1 MKNSTSTPTT
11 NRGVENTCK
20 YPVIVDWLTFSGHFC
35 SFQEMIE
42 FLGLTDSGLQF
53 EENGARGFYQS
64 SINYNDELVLY
75 LGHKAYNNET
85 KKVEYDASACKVDIS
100 GKGCRDIESFSDFSL
115 DELIFKVVSKNDF
128 KVSRID
134 IAMDVI
140 NDKSF
145 KYDSLIKAY
154 LKNNF
159 TCRSKAHTIIKGT
172 NDGVS
177 GISLYFGRKS
187 SNIFINIYDKGAERG
202 YKPDEIS
209 WTRFEVRLRH
219 ENAEGFCNKL
229 AEGYD
234 VGYLYVGVVNNYLR
248 FVVNSTDS
256 NKSRLKTAPYWDRLL
271 SHTEQIKVFDK
282 KFVEYDYSKFEND
295 LFNSCGSRVLAYL
308 KVHSV
313 QDLQNE
319 LSMRNIKL
327 NPKQQIIVDNY
338 KDGIDYMIL

>member
-42 FLGLTDSGLQF
+42 FLGLTDSGLEF
-53 EENGARGFYQS
+53 EECPPKWFYKYS
-64 SINYNDELVLY
+64 MT
-75 LGHKAYNNET
+75 YNNEIT
-85 KKVEYDASACKVDIS
+85 LMLSQKDDYTMCAFNIS
-100 GKGCRDIESFSDFSL
+100 GRGCRDIESFSDFSL
-115 DELIFKVVSKNDF
+115 DELILKVVSKSDF
-128 KVSRID
+128 KVTRID
-134 IAMDVI
+134 VAMDVI
-140 NDKSF
+140 DKSF
-145 KYDSLIKAY
+145 SIFKLVKATWEGNY
-154 LKNNF
+154 
-159 TCRSKAHTIIKGT
+159 TCRSNFNNIMLSNDKGIRGT
-172 NDGVS
+172 
-177 GISLYFGRKS
+177 SLYFGKEES
-187 SNIFINIYDKGAERG
+187 SWYINIYDKGAERG

-219 ENAEGFCNKL
+219 ENAEGFCNKF

-234 VGYLYVGVVNNYLR
+234 VGYLYVGLLNRYLR
-248 FVVNSTDS
+248 FVVKSTDS
-256 NKSRLKTAPYWDRLL
+256 NKSRLKTAPYWDKLL

-282 KFVEYDYSKFEND
+282 KYVEYDYSKFEND
-295 LFNSCGSRVLAYL
+295 LFNSCGSRILAYL
-308 KVHSV
+308 KIHSV